1 MRSAQFPHSDPPSFS
16 PPINALVPSESII
29 RHLPSP
35 NIRRLLTIAYLILI
49 YLHPNI
55 PACYQFSSS
64 QSIAISLHACQR
76 ASHWKSFYFSN
87 TVRFRIM
94 RELKIR
100 ESESFFPEEDTPFIC
115 YRVHFS
121 FRRNFEFPSLDN
133 ILPIFLPG
141 IFFVFQ
147 RIYQNQGNKGSL
159 IDQGY

>member
-1 MRSAQFPHSDPPSFS
+1 
-16 PPINALVPSESII
+16 
-29 RHLPSP
+29 
-35 NIRRLLTIAYLILI
+35 
-49 YLHPNI
+49 
-55 PACYQFSSS
+55 
-64 QSIAISLHACQR
+64 
-76 ASHWKSFYFSN
+76 
-87 TVRFRIM
+87 M

-100 ESESFFPEEDTPFIC
+100 ESESFVPEEDTPFIC

-121 FRRNFEFPSLDN
+121 FRRNFEFPSLNN

>member
-76 ASHWKSFYFSN
+76 ASHWKSFYSSN

-100 ESESFFPEEDTPFIC
+100 ESESFVPEEDTSFIC

-121 FRRNFEFPSLDN
+121 FRRNFEFPSLNN
-133 ILPIFLPG
+133 IFPIFLPG